1 MATAI
6 NTYQCPACTGPLHFA
21 AGSGK
26 LECEYCGSSYEV
38 AEVEAFYAKK
48 NAPAEPK
55 LTCPAC
61 NAALNSEGMSGET
74 TCPGCGAQFQM
85 EDLRAYAAQMAEKHE
100 DNITGTPKQALSGRR
115 AKRTACGSTAASSA
129 AARSWRM
136 KPPVPHTVPTA
147 ATPWCSPVTLQAF

>member
-6 NTYQCPACTGPLHFA
+6 NTYQCPACTGPLQYA

-48 NAPAEPK
+48 TAPAPK

-61 NAALNSEGMSGET
+61 KTELNCEGMSGEA
-74 TCPGCGAQFQM
+74 TCGKA
-85 EDLRAYAAQMAEKHE
+85 
-100 DNITGTPKQALSGRR
+100 GR
-115 AKRTACGSTAASSA
+115 
-129 AARSWRM
+129 
-136 KPPVPHTVPTA
+136 
-147 ATPWCSPVTLQAF
+147 

>member
-1 MATAI
+1 MEATI

-48 NAPAEPK
+48 NAPTEPK

-61 NAALNSEGMSGET
+61 KTELNSEGISGEA

-85 EDLRAYAAQMAEKHE
+85 EDLRAYAAQMAEK
-100 DNITGTPKQALSGRR
+100 TRR
-115 AKRTACGSTAASSA
+115 
-129 AARSWRM
+129 
-136 KPPVPHTVPTA
+136 
-147 ATPWCSPVTLQAF
+147 